1 MPTQESHKP
10 MIRKCKKRKVYSW
23 FKNKIWSADLGD
35 MELISNFIKNF
46 DVYYALLIFIV
57 TMLCVSCSFN
67 IWKKILQLLM
77 LFKNF
82 KLSLIENQTKY
93 GGIKKV
99 NFTIDQWNPGYKV
112 II

>member
-1 MPTQESHKP
+1 MQNCLSGYKISSGSGVKREIMPTQESHKP

-57 TMLCVSCSFN
+57 TMLCVSCSF
-67 IWKKILQLLM
+67 KI
-77 LFKNF
+77 
-82 KLSLIENQTKY
+82 
-93 GGIKKV
+93 
-99 NFTIDQWNPGYKV
+99 
-112 II
+112 